1 MDASVEISR
10 QLVSCDITLTIYYQ
24 YRPLSSTLPFKMD
37 ECCMSTQQKEQH
49 RIHVEIQRM
58 LRRDEE
64 KSRREIKL
72 LLLGKSAVGSAN

>member
-1 MDASVEISR
+1 
-10 QLVSCDITLTIYYQ
+10 
-24 YRPLSSTLPFKMD
+24 
-37 ECCMSTQQKEQH
+37 MSTQQKEQH